1 MAAMDTMT
9 KDLVRGPVASCGRPV
24 TAGSGVDAER
34 QGHAAVVVGQ
44 GRQAT
49 DGAQELAAAGS
60 RHKAALLRWFEHRN
74 PAATA
79 ALYRAMDAEHRCRE
93 RVGRLP

>member
-9 KDLVRGPVASCGRPV
+9 KGPASGPVASCGRPV
-24 TAGSGVDAER
+24 TAGSGGADR
-34 QGHAAVVVGQ
+34 QGRAGLGVGQ
-44 GRQAT
+44 GRHVA